1 MTKLFGLFYSRLD
14 STFCLNRDLSLSFMV
29 VNVFCTV
36 FVVAIHNNSLSY
48 IGSSGGYNL
57 NYYIQQFFVNGVFR
71 SAVPVFAF
79 LSGFFV
85 LFKLVKLSYFLFLKD
100 KLKTLVLPYVLV
112 SFILLISVQSIKCVA
127 TKGCGFVGV
136 EQFFYELLIHPVAI
150 QFWFLRDLILI
161 SIISPI
167 VVFARG
173 GIFCLIGLLLGV
185 LWLFD
190 LQVFPIVGGW
200 YLINIEVIFFFWAG
214 VGFARYFCAVNFC
227 HVSNRFVFVLLVVWF
242 LLIFVRIFL
251 DHDLDVWYVKSY
263 TFASLFV
270 YKLYIAI
277 GVFCLFCVA
286 YKFRMSKSILKLSGL
301 TFFVYVFH
309 TVPVSYISHVVAVV
323 TPKEYGFYINFPLIL
338 FLVFC
343 VAYFVCNKTPGF
355 FSLITGG
362 RNLDKILNRIS

>member
-14 STFCLNRDLSLSFMV
+14 TAYCLNRDLSLSFMV

-36 FVVAIHNNSLSY
+36 FVVAIHNNSFSY
-48 IGSSGGYNL
+48 ISSSGGYDL
-57 NYYIQQFFVNGVFR
+57 NYYVQQFFVNGVFR

-85 LFKLVKLSYFLFLKD
+85 LFKLVQSSYFLFLKD

-112 SFILLISVQSIKCVA
+112 SFMLLISVQSIKCFA
-127 TKGCGFVGV
+127 TKECGFVGV
-136 EQFFYELLIHPVAI
+136 DQFFHDLLIHPVAI
-150 QFWFLRDLILI
+150 QFWFLRDLIII
-161 SIISPI
+161 SIISPV

-173 GIFCLIGLLLGV
+173 GVFCLIGLLLGV

-190 LQVFPIVGGW
+190 LQVLPIVGGW
-200 YLINIEVIFFFWAG
+200 YLINMEVIFFFWAG
-214 VGFARYFCAVNFC
+214 VGFARYFCGVSLFN
-227 HVSNRFVFVLLVVWF
+227 VSNWFVFVLLITWAF
-242 LLIFVRIFL
+242 LILVRIFT
-251 DHDLDVWYVKSY
+251 DPDLDVWYVKNYSL
-263 TFASLFV
+263 TSLFV
-270 YKLYIAI
+270 YKLYIAL

-286 YKFRMSKSILKLSGL
+286 YKIRMSKFILKLSGL

-309 TVPVSYISHVVAVV
+309 TVPVSYVSHVVAVV
-323 TPKEYGFYINFPLIL
+323 FPKEYGFYINFPLIL

-343 VAYFVCNKTPGF
+343 AAYFVCNKMPHF

-362 RNLDKILNRIS
+362 RNVDKVLNRIS